1 MAMKDEVKIV
11 IADDHPIVRQGL
23 RQMIEAEKNFTI
35 VGEAGDGEDALQLIE
50 THQPDV
56 AVLDIDMP
64 RIGGFDV
71 ARELKRKK
79 NEVGIIFLTMHSEE
93 EIFQTA
99 MDLGVGGYVLK
110 DSATTDIVAGIKSIA
125 SGKPFISPALSALLL
140 NRRRRVNKLARQ
152 NPELDSLTPTERRIL
167 KLIAEDKTS
176 KEIGEELFISHR
188 TVHAHRANIS
198 NKLNLSGNLAL
209 VKFAITHK
217 SVL

>member
-1 MAMKDEVKIV
+1 MMNDEIKIV

-23 RQMIEAEKNFTI
+23 RQMIEADRNLTVI
-35 VGEAGDGEDALQLIE
+35 GEAGDGEAVLRLIE

-64 RIGGFDV
+64 RMGGFDV
-71 ARELKRKK
+71 VRELRRKK
-79 NEVGIIFLTMHSEE
+79 IAVKIIFLTMHSEE

-110 DSATTDIVAGIKSIA
+110 DSATTDIIDGIKSIA
-125 SGKPFISPALSALLL
+125 AGKPFISPAMSALLL
-140 NRRRRVNKLARQ
+140 NRRRRSEKLAKAK
-152 NPELDSLTPTERRIL
+152 PALDSLTPTERRIL

-176 KEIGEELFISHR
+176 REIGEELFISHR

-198 NKLNLSGNLAL
+198 IKLNLSGNLAL

-217 SVL
+217 SDL

>member
-1 MAMKDEVKIV
+1 MKDEVKIV

-79 NEVGIIFLTMHSEE
+79 SEVGIIFLTMHSEE

-217 SVL
+217 SDF

>member
-50 THQPDV
+50 THKPDV

-71 ARELKRKK
+71 ARQLKRKK
-79 NEVGIIFLTMHSEE
+79 SEVGIIFLTMHNEE

-125 SGKPFISPALSALLL
+125 AGKPFISPAMSALLL
-140 NRRRRVNKLARQ
+140 NRRRRAEKLASEK
-152 NPELDSLTPTERRIL
+152 PALDSLTPTERRIL

-198 NKLNLSGNLAL
+198 TKLNLSGNLAL

-217 SVL
+217 SDL

>member
-1 MAMKDEVKIV
+1 MKDEVKIV

-50 THQPDV
+50 THKPDV

-71 ARELKRKK
+71 ARQLKRKK
-79 NEVGIIFLTMHSEE
+79 SEVGIIFLTMHSEE

-176 KEIGEELFISHR
+176 REIGEELFISHR

-198 NKLNLSGNLAL
+198 IKLNLSGNLTL

-217 SVL
+217 SDF

>member
-1 MAMKDEVKIV
+1 MKDEVKIV

-50 THQPDV
+50 THKPDV

-79 NEVGIIFLTMHSEE
+79 SEVGIIFLTMHSEE

-217 SVL
+217 SDL

>member
-1 MAMKDEVKIV
+1 MNDEVKIV

-23 RQMIEAEKNFTI
+23 RQMIEAEKRFTI
-35 VGEAGDGEDALQLIE
+35 VGEADDGEDALQLIE
-50 THQPDV
+50 THKPDV

-79 NEVGIIFLTMHSEE
+79 IAVGIIFLTMHSEE

-99 MDLGVGGYVLK
+99 LDLGVKGYVLK

-125 SGKPFISPALSALLL
+125 QGKPFISPALSALLL
-140 NRRRRVNKLARQ
+140 NRRRRVKKLESQ
-152 NPELDSLTPTERRIL
+152 KPELDSLTPTERRIL

-176 KEIGEELFISHR
+176 KEIGSELFTSHR
-188 TVHAHRANIS
+188 TIHTHRANIIQ
-198 NKLNLSGNLAL
+198 KLNLHGNLAL

-217 SVL
+217 SEL

>member
-56 AVLDIDMP
+56 AVLDVDMP

-71 ARELKRKK
+71 ARQLKRKK
-79 NEVGIIFLTMHSEE
+79 SEVGIIFLTMHSEE

-99 MDLGVGGYVLK
+99 MDLGVKGYVLK

-140 NRRRRVNKLARQ
+140 N
-152 NPELDSLTPTERRIL
+152 TPPPR
-167 KLIAEDKTS
+167 
-176 KEIGEELFISHR
+176 
-188 TVHAHRANIS
+188 
-198 NKLNLSGNLAL
+198 
-209 VKFAITHK
+209 
-217 SVL
+217 

>member
-1 MAMKDEVKIV
+1 MKDEVKIV

-79 NEVGIIFLTMHSEE
+79 SEVGIIFLTMHSEE